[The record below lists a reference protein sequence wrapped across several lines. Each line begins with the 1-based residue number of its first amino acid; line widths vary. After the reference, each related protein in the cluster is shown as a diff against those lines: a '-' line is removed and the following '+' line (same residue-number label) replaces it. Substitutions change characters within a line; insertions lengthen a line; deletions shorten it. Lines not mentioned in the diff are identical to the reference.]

1 MPAGLRVD
9 NKDAGEGIVGT
20 SVDSSGLSGAGPT
33 GVSGSGDSRDGTGV
47 SGYGSTGVYGSGV
60 GQDGVGVIGAGDDSG
75 RDSVGVAG
83 FGPTGVFG
91 TGAGADGVGIFGSGP
106 TGVSGSGT
114 GQNGAGVSGSG
125 TDTGVTGSGG
135 RLGVA
140 GTGATGVY
148 GVGVG
153 DASFGV
159 LAKGHT
165 GLFATADKTG
175 IFAIGQTG
183 VSTIANDIG
192 VHASGNNWAL
202 VSDGDVLTQGNL
214 LVVGETT
221 HLGVLWVWGDFAVA
235 FGGHKSVVVKLR
247 NGEHRALYSMESPEN
262 WFEDFGCARLVLGK
276 ARVRLD
282 RIFAQVVRT
291 GDYHVF
297 LSPEGLS
304 HGLYVSRRTRDGFE
318 VREQHQGKSTVP
330 FSYRIVARRRDVDAP
345 RFKRV
350 KPPALPKHSRPP
362 KLKPLRVP
370 SAPKLVRPP
379 QRKQPVRPPQLAAM
393 RRRARGRKSVSHG
406 EV

>member
-1 MPAGLRVD
+1 MPAGLKVD
-9 NKDAGEGIVGT
+9 NTDTGEGVVGT
-20 SVDSSGLSGAGPT
+20 SVDTSGLSGTGPT
-33 GVSGSGDSRDGTGV
+33 GVSGSGDLRDGTGV
-47 SGYGSTGVYGSGV
+47 SGYGSTGVSGSGS
-60 GQDGVGVIGAGDDSG
+60 GPDGVGVIGSGDNAG

-91 TGAGADGVGIFGSGP
+91 SGAGADGVGVFGYGP

-114 GQNGAGVSGSG
+114 GPNGAGISGSG
-125 TDTGVTGSGG
+125 TDTGVTGTGG

-148 GVGVG
+148 GIGVG
-153 DASFGV
+153 DANFGV

-165 GLFATADKTG
+165 GLFATADQTG
-175 IFAIGQTG
+175 VFAIGKTG

-192 VHASGNNWAL
+192 VHASGNNWAIAT
-202 VSDGDVLTQGNL
+202 DGDLLAQGNVL
-214 LVVGETT
+214 IVGETT
-221 HLGVLWVWGDFAVA
+221 HLGDLWVWGDFAVA
-235 FGGHKSVVVKLR
+235 FGGNKSVVVKLR
-247 NGEHRALYSMESPEN
+247 NGEHRSLYCMESPEN
-262 WFEDFGCARLVLGK
+262 WFEDFGRARLVRGK

-304 HGLYVSRRTRDGFE
+304 HGLYVSRRTRGGFE
-318 VREQHQGKSTVP
+318 VREQHQGKSTVA

-350 KPPALPKHSRPP
+350 KPPAAPKRPRPP
-362 KLKPLRVP
+362 KLR
-370 SAPKLVRPP
+370 APKIAAGPARPATPRKPIRPP
-379 QRKQPVRPPQLAAM
+379 RLDAP
-393 RRRARGRKSVSHG
+393 RRRARRRGRLSR
-406 EV
+406 